1 MLSAGR
7 RSSSSEIDDPGWI
20 WPSSLGRFVAV
31 THVGGHV
38 PALKAFFA
46 REINTRSNVLA
57 NPMLACMTLVSQL
70 YLSSQSLAK
79 LASLSSTLLEIG
91 ALFARFARSS

>member
-1 MLSAGR
+1 M
-7 RSSSSEIDDPGWI
+7 
-20 WPSSLGRFVAV
+20 
-31 THVGGHV
+31 

-46 REINTRSNVLA
+46 GEINTKSDVSA

-70 YLSSQSLAK
+70 YLSSHSLAK

-91 ALFARFARSS
+91 ALFARLATSSQASVVAPRTPLLAIHKTSLCKIHYYDAVIDSWL